1 MAPTA
6 QVRIATLER
15 ELHESHRELHESQ
28 LKIEQ
33 LQELLRQQR
42 IQFLGPRSETLSNLQ
57 LELLTE
63 QEPSTTREEVEAE
76 AKRGPVPEK
85 RERKP
90 HPGRRPLPDDLPR
103 QEEVI
108 ACADKDCKSCGQ
120 QTSIIGYDESEVLDR
135 EPAQWF
141 VRVIKREKRACKT
154 CSSVTM
160 PELPARIIEKG
171 LASDR
176 VVIDTVIAKYC
187 DHRVPRTRRQRCRGG
202 AVEEMRVG
210 PSKPEIRIR
219 LQTTASCCR

>member
-15 ELHESHRELHESQ
+15 ELHESHRELHWAQ

-76 AKRGPVPEK
+76 AKRGPLPEK

-108 ACADKDCKSCGQ
+108 ACVDKDCKSCGQ

-141 VRVIKREKRACKT
+141 VRVIKREKRACKM
-154 CSSVTM
+154 CSTVSPCRSFRRASSNKVWPVT
-160 PELPARIIEKG
+160 AW
-171 LASDR
+171 
-176 VVIDTVIAKYC
+176 
-187 DHRVPRTRRQRCRGG
+187 
-202 AVEEMRVG
+202 
-210 PSKPEIRIR
+210 
-219 LQTTASCCR
+219 